1 MNSNL
6 RLLVDFTPLLGFF
19 IANKLLGLAGGTAVL
34 IVLTLVSLAVV
45 YACERSVALM
55 PLVSGGAV
63 ALMGGLTLLLNDAY
77 YIKIKPTV
85 MNLLFAT
92 VLLGGVYFRKS
103 TFKYVLGHA
112 LSLEDEGWRRL
123 SLRWGLFFLFLAG
136 LNEVV
141 WRNFPTDF
149 WVNFKVFGMF
159 TLSIAF
165 TLAQM
170 PLIRRYW
177 VEPGS
182 CSKL

>member
-1 MNSNL
+1 MNGNF
-6 RLLVDFTPLLGFF
+6 RLLVDLTPLLGFF
-19 IANKLLGLAGGTAVL
+19 IAHKLFGLAGGTAVL
-34 IVLTLVSLAVV
+34 IVLTLAALGVV
-45 YACERSVALM
+45 YAYERSLALM
-55 PLVSGGAV
+55 PLVSGVAV

-85 MNLLFAT
+85 VNLLFAA

-112 LSLEDEGWRRL
+112 LSLEDEGWRLL
-123 SLRWGLFFLFLAG
+123 SLRWGVFFLFLAG

-159 TLSIAF
+159 ILSMIF

-182 CSKL
+182 CSEL